1 MKDYVSVAG
10 SLGVT
15 HILTITQTKRN
26 IVLRIGKAS
35 SGPTLHFR
43 IPQYSLGRYV
53 RALQK
58 RPYESSSAYLTP
70 PLVVLNNFGQ
80 VEEAHLKLMRITFQ
94 NMFPSINVNTI
105 KLGDCRRVVL
115 FHRKDD
121 GNVEMRQ
128 YAIKANPV
136 GINRSIKKVLQS
148 KVPNLCNLED
158 ISEFIEKQAAAGD
171 ASDSEAEDEGAK
183 IVLPDRYHG
192 KGNAQSQQSAIK
204 LIELGPRICLE
215 LYKVEQGLCEGDI
228 LYHKYESKTPEE
240 AAATK
245 ARVEKLRLLKI
256 ERKAKQEANVKRKKE
271 EKEQKKVEKDAR
283 KKRRLEEGGAAED
296 EEDNDDDDEDDNDDG
311 NDDEDDGDNDDEDND
326 DDDDGE
332 YDDDDYEDVND
343 ELNEGD
349 EEN

>member
-43 IPQYSLGRYV
+43 IPQYSLGRNV

-58 RPYESSSAYLTP
+58 RPYESTSAYLTP

-148 KVPNLCNLED
+148 KVPNLGNLED
-158 ISEFIEKQAAAGD
+158 ISEFIEKQALAGD

-245 ARVEKLRLLKI
+245 ARVEKLRLLKL
-256 ERKAKQEANVKRKKE
+256 ERRAKQEANVKRKKE

-296 EEDNDDDDEDDNDDG
+296 DEDEDEDDD
-311 NDDEDDGDNDDEDND
+311 NDDEDDDEDNDEDND
-326 DDDDGE
+326 DDDDDGE
-332 YDDDDYEDVND
+332 YDDDDDDYEDVND